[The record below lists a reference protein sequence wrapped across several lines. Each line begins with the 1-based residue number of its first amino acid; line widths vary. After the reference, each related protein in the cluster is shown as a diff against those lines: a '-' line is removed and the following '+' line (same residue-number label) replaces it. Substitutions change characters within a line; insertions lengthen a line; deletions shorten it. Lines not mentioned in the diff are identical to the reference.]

1 MEKIVRI
8 AGQSPMRLTEWTKQ
22 NGETV
27 TIHSV
32 ELALTDGI
40 DQFIA
45 EANDS
50 LADQL
55 HAQPYADGTV
65 VTVQCR
71 MTVSKWTGADGTERQ
86 ATRVKLLK
94 ICAL

>member
-8 AGQSPMRLTEWTKQ
+8 AAQSPMRLTDWTKQ
-22 NGETV
+22 SGETV

-32 ELALTDGI
+32 ELWLTDGI

-55 HAQPYADGTV
+55 HAQPFAEGTV
-65 VTVQCR
+65 VSVQCR
-71 MTVSKWTGADGTERQ
+71 MTVSRWTGADNTERQ

-94 ICAL
+94 ISAL